1 MLMGIPMQQTPLSK
15 QKNRTPL
22 CGHLSL
28 LICGTSFF
36 SCTNGICQ
44 EIFGWAW
51 SNAQLAGGSQQL
63 EEKNN

>member
-1 MLMGIPMQQTPLSK
+1 MQQTPLSK

-36 SCTNGICQ
+36 SCTNRICQ
-44 EIFGWAW
+44 EIFVWAW